1 MFQSTR
7 GRRAVLVTPGPGIQL
22 CPLTQNYSSADERME
37 QDGVISLDSQEDFFS
52 SQEGAPALKRR
63 KTLLKDQNT
72 EVVRNEQPFNDYS
85 EETDDNRRTG
95 NEEEALPLTFHTK
108 EDLIRKLQ
116 HLPRGE
122 HCFETS
128 KHFETVNVACR
139 Q

>member
-1 MFQSTR
+1 M
-7 GRRAVLVTPGPGIQL
+7 
-22 CPLTQNYSSADERME
+22 
-37 QDGVISLDSQEDFFS
+37 
-52 SQEGAPALKRR
+52 KRR

-85 EETDDNRRTG
+85 ESEETDDNRSTG

-128 KHFETVNVACR
+128 KHFGTVNVTCR
-139 Q
+139 R